1 MNPIRVFIVST
12 LYLTTMT
19 SPASP
24 QPRIPFSPKHY
35 LCYRTPGPIQ
45 ANGKLDEPAWEKA
58 EWTSDFVDIEGPLK
72 PTPRF
77 STRAK
82 MLWDETFLYLAAEL
96 EEPHVWATL
105 REHDAVI
112 FHDNDFEVFIDP
124 DGDTHRYYE
133 FEMNAFGTWWD
144 LFLDRPYRDSGNPVN
159 SWEIRGIQV
168 GAAVNGIINEPADRD
183 QGWTVEI
190 AIPFAVLK
198 ENIPGGKL
206 PAGGDQYRIN
216 FSRVEWQVDIVDG
229 RYRKRADP
237 QTGKPLPEDNW
248 VWSPQGLVDMHYPEM
263 WGFLQFSDK
272 VAGTGTDVFKE
283 NPEEKTKWLLRQ
295 IYYAELAHY
304 RKHQSYT
311 SDLASLA
318 LNDDSQAL
326 EAQTAQIQHT
336 WQLFEAKVT
345 DPVTKAVWH
354 INSDGRVWKETPE

>member
-1 MNPIRVFIVST
+1 MFIVLT
-12 LYLTTMT
+12 FHLTTMAST
-19 SPASP
+19 ASP
-24 QPRIPFSPKHY
+24 QPRILFSPKHY
-35 LCYRTPGPIQ
+35 ICYRTPGPIQ
-45 ANGKLDEPAWEKA
+45 VDGKLNELAWEKA

-72 PTPRF
+72 PMPRF
-77 STRAK
+77 RTRAK
-82 MLWDETFLYLAAEL
+82 MLWDDAFLYIAAEM

-144 LFLDRPYRDSGNPVN
+144 LFLDRPYRNSGNPVN

-168 GAAVNGIINEPADRD
+168 GVAVNGTINVPADRD

-190 AIPFAVLK
+190 AFPFAVLK
-198 ENIPGGKL
+198 ENVPGGK
-206 PAGGDQYRIN
+206 PPVAGDQYRLN

-229 RYRKRADP
+229 RYRKRNDP

-272 VAGTGTDVFKE
+272 IAGNGTDAFKE

-295 IYYAELAHY
+295 IYYAEHAYY

-311 SDLASLA
+311 ADLVNLD
-318 LNDDSQAL
+318 LK
-326 EAQTAQIQHT
+326 EYAQEVKSFAPEIQHT
-336 WQLFEAKVT
+336 WQLFEAKLT
-345 DPVTKAVWH
+345 DPVTTAVWH
-354 INSDGRVWKETPE
+354 INSDGRVWKETRE